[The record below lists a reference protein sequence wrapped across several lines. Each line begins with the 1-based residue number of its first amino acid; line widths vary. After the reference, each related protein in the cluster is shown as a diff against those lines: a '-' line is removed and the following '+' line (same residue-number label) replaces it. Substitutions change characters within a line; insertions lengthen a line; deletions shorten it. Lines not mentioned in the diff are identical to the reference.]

1 METQNK
7 VESLLTDAHSKL
19 DVIKTHMPKII
30 IAIVVVAV
38 AISIAHGYFGHAGM
52 LTSVN

>member
-1 METQNK
+1 MEHELKK
-7 VESLLTDAHSKL
+7 VLDEAHEKL
-19 DVIKTHMPKII
+19 DAIKKHMPKII

-38 AISIAHGYFGHAGM
+38 AVSIAHGYFGHAGM